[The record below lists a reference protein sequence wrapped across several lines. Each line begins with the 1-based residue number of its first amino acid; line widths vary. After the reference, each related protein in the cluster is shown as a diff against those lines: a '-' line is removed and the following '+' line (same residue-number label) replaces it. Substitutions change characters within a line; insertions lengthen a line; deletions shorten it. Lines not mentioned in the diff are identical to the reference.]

1 MIVSPLSIFVSSEKR
16 MNQIFAFIL
25 LVVAVQAVSQKPR
38 LRFNKDGV
46 FTMLQVI
53 YQLYFHV

>member
-1 MIVSPLSIFVSSEKR
+1 MQIEKR